1 LSAPQA
7 ISVDFDATLVV
18 QVALL
23 VALTLALKPLLFDP
37 MLKLFEEREK
47 RIEGVKLAARRI
59 DERSATALATYEAE
73 MAKAR
78 TEGNAARDAQRALA
92 LKREQEIMSKVR
104 NETAHVIEEGKQAV
118 RAAADKARV
127 TLKSDM
133 GTMAQDVAGRAL
145 GRQVQ
150 S

>member
-1 LSAPQA
+1 MSAPQA

-59 DERSATALATYEAE
+59 DERSATALATYETE
-73 MAKAR
+73 MARAR
-78 TEGNAARDAQRALA
+78 TEGNAERDEQRALA
-92 LKREQEIMSKVR
+92 LKREHEIISKVR
-104 NETAHVIEEGKQAV
+104 DETANVIEEGKQAV

-127 TLKSDM
+127 TLKADM

>member
-47 RIEGVKLAARRI
+47 RIEGVKLAARHI
-59 DERSATALATYEAE
+59 DERSATALATYETE

-78 TEGNAARDAQRALA
+78 TEGNAERDAQRALA
-92 LKREQEIMSKVR
+92 LKREHEIMSRVR
-104 NETAHVIEEGKQAV
+104 DETANVIEDGKQAV

-127 TLKSDM
+127 TLKADM

-150 S
+150 L